1 MINFIISNLCRKF
14 FKEYRRQ
21 LDNFVKDLLEQNK
34 DEEINS
40 FIVDCFLSKLKN
52 FADKINIPFEINSE
66 NPNFLDLPVKREVAG
81 EEELYKNDLN
91 SDSLILSKNNFSDNE
106 ADDIQCQALDNDE
119 KWFPLKEKSG
129 NI

>member
-1 MINFIISNLCRKF
+1 M
-14 FKEYRRQ
+14 
-21 LDNFVKDLLEQNK
+21 EQNK

-40 FIVDCFLSKLKN
+40 FIVDCFLTKLKN

-91 SDSLILSKNNFSDNE
+91 SDSLILGKTNFSENE
-106 ADDIQCQALDNDE
+106 DDDMQCQALDTDE
-119 KWFPLKEKSG
+119 KWFPLKEKNWKYLDNMMEMSLKKSVSMATLPLK
-129 NI
+129 ILSI